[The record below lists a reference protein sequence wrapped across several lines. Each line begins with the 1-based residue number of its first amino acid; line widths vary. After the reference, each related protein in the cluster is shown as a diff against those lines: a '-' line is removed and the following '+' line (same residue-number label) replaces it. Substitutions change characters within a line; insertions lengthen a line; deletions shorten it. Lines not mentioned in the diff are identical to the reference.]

1 MNKYKKKT
9 LSYVFSLNLFK
20 ITNHDYIFQNHKSE
34 NDRELISYFYYYI
47 YIYIYIYIYKYW
59 MGQVEN
65 DGELIFKSIH
75 IF

>member
-34 NDRELISYFYYYI
+34 NDRELIGFFYLLYI
-47 YIYIYIYIYKYW
+47 YIYIYIGWAKLKM
-59 MGQVEN
+59 MGN
-65 DGELIFKSIH
+65 
-75 IF
+75 